1 MEYADYLENI
11 SYARSLQS
19 QRIRRD
25 AQNPLD
31 YLNDEQFKERF
42 RLRRHVFLLLLSK
55 VEGALLTSCP
65 KKASPTPVFK
75 VLICLQ
81 YLSTNKFQL
90 SVADEFNISQATV
103 SRIVHRVAGVISSL
117 AREEINMQLRSLTEV
132 KNEFY
137 SIAHFPGV
145 VGALDCSHVP
155 VISPGGN
162 NAELYR
168 NRKGFFSINVQAVC
182 DANLIF
188 TSMAARWYG
197 SAHDSRIFDSS
208 LLRDDLE
215 NGVVNGILLG
225 DNGYPC
231 KRYLMTPFLNP
242 QTPAE
247 MRFNRA
253 HKKTRNKIEC
263 AFGVWKKRFPV
274 LSTPI
279 RLKLTSVPYIILSTA
294 VLHNF
299 ARRHNDYDYSEDSLS
314 TEIEMSDSVS
324 EIHSQYQLDSETGR
338 GHRNHIVQMHFSNVN
353 L

>member
-1 MEYADYLENI
+1 MSGIENI
-11 SYARSLQS
+11 SYAHSFRS
-19 QRIRRD
+19 QRIMRD
-25 AQNPLD
+25 TQNPLD
-31 YLNDEQFKERF
+31 YLNDDQFKERF

-55 VEGALLTSCP
+55 IEGAIFTSCP
-65 KKASPTPVFK
+65 KKASPIPAIQ

-90 SVADEFNISQATV
+90 SIADEFNISQATI
-103 SRIVHRVAGVISSL
+103 SRIVYKVSRVISSL
-117 AREEINMQLRSLTEV
+117 ARTEINMQPRSLSDV

-155 VISPGGN
+155 IISPGGIY
-162 NAELYR
+162 AELYR
-168 NRKGFFSINVQAVC
+168 NRKGYFSVNIQAVC

-188 TSMAARWYG
+188 TNMVARWYG
-197 SAHDSRIFDSS
+197 SAHDSRIFHNSA
-208 LLRDDLE
+208 LRDDLE
-215 NGVVNGILLG
+215 NGVLNGIILG

-247 MRFNRA
+247 IRFNRA

-263 AFGVWKKRFPV
+263 AFGVWKRRFPV

-279 RLKLTSVPYIILSTA
+279 RIKLTSVPYIILGTA

-299 ARRHNDYDYSEDSLS
+299 ARRHNDYDFSEHSLS
-314 TEIEMSDSVS
+314 TETEIGDSVS
-324 EIHSQYQLDSETGR
+324 EIHVGHQPDSETGR
-338 GHRNHIVQMHFSNVN
+338 GHRNHIVQMHFSNAN